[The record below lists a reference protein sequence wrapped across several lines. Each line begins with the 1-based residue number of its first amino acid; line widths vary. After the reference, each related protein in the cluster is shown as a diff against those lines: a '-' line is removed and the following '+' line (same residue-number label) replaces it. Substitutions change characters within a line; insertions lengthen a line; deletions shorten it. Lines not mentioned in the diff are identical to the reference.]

1 MTWALKRFSLTKNV
15 PLAIS
20 RGTTSAVVR
29 LELSV
34 ERDGFCGRG
43 ETGGFETGHRF
54 YGTETVEQELR
65 DLLPRLNRLDSLL
78 PQRMDPLLQMLSPP
92 AVLFPLPPLKDL
104 LDCTE
109 ALANLARPFNSG
121 PAARV
126 QEELNLPCTDP
137 IRWSAEPLL
146 EAVRGS

>member
-1 MTWALKRFSLTKNV
+1 MTWALKRFSLTENV

-34 ERDGFCGRG
+34 ERDGF
-43 ETGGFETGHRF
+43 

-65 DLLPRLNRLDSLL
+65 DALPRLNRLDSLL

-121 PAARV
+121 PSARV
-126 QEELNLPCTDP
+126 QESLNLPCTDP

-146 EAVRGS
+146 EAVRRS